1 MGIKLPR
8 AKLWQ
13 RLLSASKSPQHT
25 EKEIKM
31 AAYTDT
37 LGFNKG
43 TAAYPANVTDISKF
57 EVTLDFAAI
66 AAARSAA
73 SATALAAAD
82 TLQIIS
88 LPAGSIVLAAGVNVT
103 TAETTN
109 TTATF
114 DLGFTGGSPYAANV
128 YANDVD
134 LANPS
139 VVVTADTIDL
149 LINTAVP
156 ANCVMNVFAI
166 VANAN

>member
-1 MGIKLPR
+1 
-8 AKLWQ
+8 
-13 RLLSASKSPQHT
+13 
-25 EKEIKM
+25 M
-31 AAYTDT
+31 AAYTDS

-57 EVTLDFAAI
+57 QVELDFAAI
-66 AAARSAA
+66 IAARLAA
-73 SATALAAAD
+73 GVAALAATD
-82 TLQIIS
+82 TLQVIS

-103 TAETTN
+103 SAETTN

-114 DLGFTGGSPYAANV
+114 DLGFTGGTPYAANV
-128 YANDVD
+128 YANDVVSNTTGLKAAD

-149 LINTAVP
+149 LLNTAAPV
-156 ANCVMNVFAI
+156 NCVMNVFAI

>member
-1 MGIKLPR
+1 
-8 AKLWQ
+8 
-13 RLLSASKSPQHT
+13 
-25 EKEIKM
+25 M
-31 AAYTDT
+31 AAYTDS

-57 EVTLDFAAI
+57 EVELDFAAI

-73 SATALAAAD
+73 GATALAAAD

-88 LPAGSIVLAAGVNVT
+88 LPAGSVVLSAGLMVT
-103 TAETTN
+103 SAETTN

-114 DLGFTGGSPYAANV
+114 DLGYTGGSPAAANA
-128 YANDVD
+128 YANDAASNSTGLKAAD
-134 LANPS
+134 LANPTIVAS
-139 VVVTADTIDL
+139 ADTIDL

-156 ANCVMNVFAI
+156 ANCVVKVFAI